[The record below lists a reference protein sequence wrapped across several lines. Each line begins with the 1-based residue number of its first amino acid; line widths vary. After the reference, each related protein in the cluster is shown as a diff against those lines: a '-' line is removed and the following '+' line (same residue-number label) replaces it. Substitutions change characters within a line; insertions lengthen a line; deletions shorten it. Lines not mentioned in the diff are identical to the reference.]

1 MNIKNIIT
9 GVICSTALIAGSA
22 SAALYEFDGAEWAS
36 WVLIDN
42 DADLN
47 TDPNVWISTGVTEKG
62 DFNAFWE
69 NDGAGNPAWADEY
82 SVAYFGADGG

>member
-9 GVICSTALIAGSA
+9 GIICSTALIAGSA
-22 SAALYEFDGAEWAS
+22 SAALYEFNNAEWAS

-47 TDPNVWISTGVTEKG
+47 TDPNVWISTGVN
-62 DFNAFWE
+62 DFFP
-69 NDGAGNPAWADEY
+69 D
-82 SVAYFGADGG
+82 